1 MKGQYTDS
9 EFTQMLKKA
18 GAMRSDMDYTSK
30 TAWIQ
35 FGKYTIN
42 YYLQES
48 DGSWT
53 NYDCK
58 TI

>member
-9 EFTQMLKKA
+9 EFIRMIEKA
-18 GAMRSDMDYTSK
+18 GWMRSDIDYISK

-35 FGKYTIN
+35 FGKWTIN

-53 NYDCK
+53 NYNCRTK
-58 TI
+58 